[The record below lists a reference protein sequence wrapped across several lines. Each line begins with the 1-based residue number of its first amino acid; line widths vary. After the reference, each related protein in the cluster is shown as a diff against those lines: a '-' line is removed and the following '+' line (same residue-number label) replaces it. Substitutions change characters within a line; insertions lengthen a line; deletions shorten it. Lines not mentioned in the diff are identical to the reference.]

1 MLEKVLLLVCFVL
14 LVSLFVTW
22 VITVVTK
29 FGWRDKIIATTKIEL
44 LAKMLQCDFCFS
56 FWISV
61 VCSIVLACCDPIFII
76 IPVFSAP
83 ISRKILE

>member
-1 MLEKVLLLVCFVL
+1 MLEKVLLFVCFVL

-29 FGWRDKIIATTKIEL
+29 FGWRDKIIATTDIEL

-56 FWISV
+56 FWASV
-61 VCSIVLACCDPIFII
+61 VCSIILACYNPIFII

-83 ISRKILE
+83 ISRKMLE